1 MNDGRHILVVDDN
14 STNVDLILAA
24 LRRHK
29 FSFEVVV
36 ANDGDEALDYL
47 YRRGKFLGR
56 NGGAPAVVLL
66 DLKMPRV
73 DGFEVLR
80 QVKGSAELKM
90 IPIVVFSSS
99 GGDQDR
105 LKSYQLGANAYVV
118 KPVDFNKF
126 VETVREIRDFWL
138 ECNELPMNGANG
150 SDAAVPQLTLT
161 S

>member
-1 MNDGRHILVVDDN
+1 MNDGKHILVVDDN
-14 STNVDLILAA
+14 STNVELILAA
-24 LRRHK
+24 LTRHK

-90 IPIVVFSSS
+90 IPMVVFSSS

-118 KPVDFNKF
+118 KPVGFEEF
-126 VETVREIRDFWL
+126 LEAVRAIGVFWADI
-138 ECNELPMNGANG
+138 NQPPPIHSSGARNPARL
-150 SDAAVPQLTLT
+150 DVAA
-161 S
+161 